1 MTRQPASLSCSNHST
16 PKSDLMAQDKPHTT
30 QRRLLSKQISDE
42 SERRGG
48 EDRRSS
54 VAPPQV
60 IQKIDLNG
68 ILPSL
73 RSHSPSAASSGT
85 SSPKSSVKA
94 QTKLAARTRKSIP
107 KQTSADKKWEDG
119 EVEEAWERTLTR
131 EVPDRPQVIQ
141 KIDLNGVLPSLVPR
155 LSSRDGSLSLQ
166 SSPKTQAKMHRVTSK
181 SLETQHEETKHLT
194 ANSTSTNESTPGS
207 HKPNANQ
214 TNEVTYKHKV
224 MIVNT
229 DSKPIGQ
236 NTRGVTRHPVVAE
249 KRLGSRMSELQIATD
264 KTSSKAFHVG
274 SESLFERA
282 SKWLEA
288 TNSAFDRK
296 FRPASATTTTTLS
309 TSNSFHRARNA
320 FINKNT
326 LAERKM
332 VFTRVKNGGDL
343 EQAIPGFRWRV
354 IPGTTTAAYERKA
367 NEAS

>member
-1 MTRQPASLSCSNHST
+1 MKST

-155 LSSRDGSLSLQ
+155 LSSRD
-166 SSPKTQAKMHRVTSK
+166 
-181 SLETQHEETKHLT
+181 E
-194 ANSTSTNESTPGS
+194 
-207 HKPNANQ
+207 PNANQ